1 MNIQNLDTLDTDQE
15 DLADHDIDTADAE
28 TAAIFQEL
36 AQNIDEADQLY
47 GEEAVALALETL
59 FPNFDAEEPET
70 TFPDMPVKENI
81 GSRIFNWA
89 GKNSSTVINYVK
101 GLATKAGRA
110 RLAAAR
116 TPAAKA
122 AAAKKIADA
131 KKLAALGGA
140 GATGGTVTS
149 IAGNTLGSAAGGAAS
164 SFVNKDVSIDGI
176 STNDALNVNLSRES
190 SGKLED
196 LLSQTNDAIAKMTQ
210 TMLDTQLALGT
221 KLDSVDDSIDDSI
234 AAETG
239 ETAGQVKTRQGIAGR
254 SHTDRTKKKKK
265 GKPVVTAAD
274 KSPAKKAA
282 E

>member
-254 SHTDRTKKKKK
+254 AHTDRTKKKKK

>member
-1 MNIQNLDTLDTDQE
+1 M
-15 DLADHDIDTADAE
+15 
-28 TAAIFQEL
+28 
-36 AQNIDEADQLY
+36 
-47 GEEAVALALETL
+47 
-59 FPNFDAEEPET
+59 
-70 TFPDMPVKENI
+70 
-81 GSRIFNWA
+81 
-89 GKNSSTVINYVK
+89 
-101 GLATKAGRA
+101 
-110 RLAAAR
+110 
-116 TPAAKA
+116 
-122 AAAKKIADA
+122 
-131 KKLAALGGA
+131 
-140 GATGGTVTS
+140 
-149 IAGNTLGSAAGGAAS
+149 
-164 SFVNKDVSIDGI
+164 NKDVSIDGI

-254 SHTDRTKKKKK
+254 AHTDRTKKKKK